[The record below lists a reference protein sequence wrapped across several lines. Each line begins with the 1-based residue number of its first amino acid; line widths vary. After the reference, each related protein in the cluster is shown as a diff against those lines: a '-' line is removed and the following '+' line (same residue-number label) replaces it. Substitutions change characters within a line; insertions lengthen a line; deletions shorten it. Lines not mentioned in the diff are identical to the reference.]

1 MNAIRSQSSLAGQIE
16 QRRLDLRTLDKAH
29 SASINDLKAQQKTT
43 AKLVA
48 DTAKI
53 ANSDQVTTQIVNASS
68 NVVGPNGQ
76 PLYGYSGG
84 ASMFPL
90 NNDGNTGSSWATG
103 ERGFINDL
111 NAAVNFIWQVLLDAG
126 ITT

>member
-1 MNAIRSQSSLAGQIE
+1 MTTTAQNAQDIWTLNKTHSARII
-16 QRRLDLRTLDKAH
+16 DLR
-29 SASINDLKAQQKTT
+29 AQQKTT
-43 AKLVA
+43 AQQAAATAAVA
-48 DTAKI
+48 NAQ
-53 ANSDQVTTQIVNASS
+53 QVTTQVVNAST
-68 NVVGPNGQ
+68 NMVGPNGQ

-90 NNDGNTGSSWATG
+90 SNDGNTGSSWATG

-111 NAAVNFIWQVLLDAG
+111 NAAVNFIWAVLLDTG